1 MPRLIIMPRRREPE
15 DYVYDIEKIAENVRR
30 KDPGIEVIVHWA
42 ETEALSAG
50 IPKASLI
57 VCLRQLDA
65 PLAVPG
71 RVMACAAISKVDQE
85 RAYRNNWIPTPPAV
99 PFQWGLALDPK
110 QWGAFVVIKPLS
122 PDLTSFGGALW
133 CPTTLLPNLR
143 PEHFAPN
150 HPSRDNAFLVQ
161 SFIDTGRYPRHY
173 RVLCF
178 LGVPLHAMAV
188 TLKVPRPR
196 MTSNIAEILKANIA
210 TNGGAPR
217 DRELISDP
225 DILAFARQISNA
237 LPNVPLQGIDILREH
252 KTGKLY
258 ALESNPGGNTWHF
271 ASSYGEIV
279 RKELVNG
286 REKMLAQFNALQLA
300 ADALI
305 NATRAYAK

>member
-143 PEHFAPN
+143 PDHFAPN
-150 HPSRDNAFLVQ
+150 HPIRDNAFLVQ

-178 LGVPLHAMAV
+178 LGVPLHELWPMWFDADG
-188 TLKVPRPR
+188 K
-196 MTSNIAEILKANIA
+196 
-210 TNGGAPR
+210 
-217 DRELISDP
+217 LISREP
-225 DILAFARQISNA
+225 LARPKPLLLARRQPQPISSR
-237 LPNVPLQGIDILREH
+237 GYGSRT
-252 KTGKLY
+252 TG
-258 ALESNPGGNTWHF
+258 H
-271 ASSYGEIV
+271 
-279 RKELVNG
+279 
-286 REKMLAQFNALQLA
+286 A
-300 ADALI
+300 A
-305 NATRAYAK
+305 